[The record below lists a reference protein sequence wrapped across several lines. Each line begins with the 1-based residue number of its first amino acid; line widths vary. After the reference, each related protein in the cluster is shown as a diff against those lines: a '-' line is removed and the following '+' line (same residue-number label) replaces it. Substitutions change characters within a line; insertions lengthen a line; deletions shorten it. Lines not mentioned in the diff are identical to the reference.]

1 MSYWEKRTCVSP
13 FLLALRGPCRK
24 ESSRKSI
31 QNIGIEQVKD
41 VYRGPE
47 RQLWELIMASRFT
60 STAYYRWSKAFL
72 EAGKNG
78 LTRDTHRDA
87 TTDEVRQLKADN
99 EPLKRALTDKILP
112 QSLGQ

>member
-1 MSYWEKRTCVSP
+1 VC
-13 FLLALRGPCRK
+13 RGA
-24 ESSRKSI
+24 
-31 QNIGIEQVKD
+31 
-41 VYRGPE
+41 E
-47 RQLWELIMASRFT
+47 RQLWELITGSGFT
-60 STAYYRWSKAFL
+60 SATYCRWSKALL

-99 EPLKRALTDKILP
+99 EPLEQALTDKILP